1 MDNFNHF
8 ADKLKE
14 NAEDTLEKVKDKA
27 EDISDSVKKQA
38 CGVQKNLECNYEE
51 LVSQIKDKP
60 IQSVLIAAGVG
71 YLISKFIK

>member
-8 ADKLKE
+8 ADKIKE
-14 NAEDTLEKVKDKA
+14 NAEETLEKAKDKA
-27 EDISDSVKKQA
+27 EDIGDAVKKQA

-60 IQSVLIAAGVG
+60 IKSVLIAAGVG
-71 YLISKFIK
+71 YLISKLVK